1 MESWTYLLTKYNWTM
16 AITASPI
23 TEVIVA
29 PVEPKIG
36 IKKIDNDNNTTVAI
50 TTEIVNPFTLSLAT
64 KNWFPKTVDQ
74 PIKINSIER
83 IARVSSIPSK
93 SEPKYISENGLLIDI
108 NPNVIG
114 IEIIFTASNESFRYL
129 FIKLLSFFL
138 KLLASF
144 GKITVPS
151 KVNK

>member
-50 TTEIVNPFTLSLAT
+50 TTEIVNPFTLSIAT
-64 KNWFPKTVDQ
+64 KNQ
-74 PIKINSIER
+74 PFSQ
-83 IARVSSIPSK
+83 
-93 SEPKYISENGLLIDI
+93 G
-108 NPNVIG
+108 G
-114 IEIIFTASNESFRYL
+114 
-129 FIKLLSFFL
+129 
-138 KLLASF
+138 
-144 GKITVPS
+144 
-151 KVNK
+151 